1 MTGTRRWLALLL
13 LLLIL
18 GCGGPAPPVT
28 HPEAAPSNRFPAN
41 KGPVKPK

>member
-1 MTGTRRWLALLL
+1 MADWRRAILLL
-13 LLLIL
+13 VVLLPL

-28 HPEAAPSNRFPAN
+28 HPEAAPSNRFPVN